1 MALSFKD
8 LPAKDKISYIL
19 CVASFI
25 CGTSLTFIGLFVD
38 PLGEIDASVI
48 SSLGI
53 FLTFSGSLVGLN
65 VHYSSELT
73 PFKTEVQRTIEEKRK
88 SKDISTKNTDEQ

>member
-1 MALSFKD
+1 MTFKD
-8 LPAKDKISYIL
+8 LPIKDKISYIL
-19 CVASFI
+19 CCASFV
-25 CGTSLTFIGLFVD
+25 CGTVLTFIGLFVD

-53 FLTFSGSLVGLN
+53 FLTFSGSLIGLN

-73 PFKTEVQRTIEEKRK
+73 HFKSEVQRTIDEKRK
-88 SKDISTKNTDEQ
+88 NKKEQ

>member
-1 MALSFKD
+1 MTFKD
-8 LPAKDKISYIL
+8 LPAKDKISYVL

-38 PLGEIDASVI
+38 PLGVIDASVI
-48 SSLGI
+48 TSLGI
-53 FLTFSGSLVGLN
+53 FLTFSGSLIGLN

-73 PFKTEVQRTIEEKRK
+73 HFKSEVQRTISDKRK
-88 SKDISTKNTDEQ
+88 SKDTSTKNKTE